1 MDVTV
6 SVTNLACVLR
16 PPGHIQ
22 MLQAHTG
29 VDRGDPHTG
38 QEVRA
43 DGLHCGG
50 LHVPRSHLLHPGR
63 QQGGHTDFNV
73 HWRTKRLTSQE
84 LKYKMMASNLTKT
97 LDLHS

>member
-1 MDVTV
+1 MNVTV

-29 VDRGDPHTG
+29 ADRGDPHTG

-63 QQGGHTDFNV
+63 QQGGDTATLNKWIWKRILMYIGAQNNCHLRNLN
-73 HWRTKRLTSQE
+73 TK
-84 LKYKMMASNLTKT
+84 
-97 LDLHS
+97 